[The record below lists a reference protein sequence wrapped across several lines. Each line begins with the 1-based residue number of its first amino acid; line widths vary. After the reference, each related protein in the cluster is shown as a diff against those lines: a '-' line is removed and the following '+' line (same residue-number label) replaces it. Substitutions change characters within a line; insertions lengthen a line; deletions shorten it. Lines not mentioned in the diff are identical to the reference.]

1 MGVLAARELEALAV
15 GLLDSHNSCAQPQ
28 APLFCNVQE
37 APGQVGEG
45 LASEAEVLIVFPGE
59 DFPEKQPVQDPLK
72 ALQEPQD
79 QQPH

>member
-1 MGVLAARELEALAV
+1 M
-15 GLLDSHNSCAQPQ
+15 
-28 APLFCNVQE
+28 
-37 APGQVGEG
+37 GEG
-45 LASEAEVLIVFPGE
+45 LASEAEALKVFPEE